1 MGSSVEGGRR
11 VSMMSDEEL
20 LRAISED
27 LRSLYTDIIRQPL
40 PTKIEA
46 ALVRIEGAQ
55 REVRNLTRPGS
66 HWASLPEL

>member
-1 MGSSVEGGRR
+1 MGNDVEGGRR

-20 LRAISED
+20 LRTISKD

-46 ALVRIEGAQ
+46 ALARIEYTQ
-55 REVRNLTRPGS
+55 REVRNLSRPRS
-66 HWASLPEL
+66 NWARAI